1 MRIAL
6 SKCSPDF
13 HDASRR
19 NGMASSLPQFETDGR
34 VRPPHR
40 IPTSVFVQSWGEESV
55 VAGSDPLSCQKAVDL
70 SLCFL

>member
-6 SKCSPDF
+6 SKYSPDF

-19 NGMASSLPQFETDGR
+19 NGTPSSLPQFETDGR

-40 IPTSVFVQSWGEESV
+40 IPTSVFVQSWGDENV
-55 VAGSDPLSCQKAVDL
+55 VTNSNQLSWQKVVDPSQ
-70 SLCFL
+70 CFL